1 MKLKLSIFL
10 ALFFSVLQAQ
20 NFHDTQGKLEISNS
34 GQSTYSLPIAMPP
47 SIKDMGPIINL
58 VYSSSQSGGIAG
70 QGWSINNISTIT
82 RMSTRQDI
90 EGFRDGVDFDA
101 DDKLS
106 IDGQRLL
113 LKTGNYW
120 ADGSIY
126 ETEVQSNTKI
136 QLMGS
141 GAAMYFIVTSPDG
154 SRTWYGNFGGMNGTD
169 ATAYY
174 IVRFEDVNGNF
185 MTYHYLKP
193 FNKSLCISEIKF
205 SANSITNPT
214 PLNKIVFTYK
224 LASRVENIF
233 IKGIKVEKAEI
244 LDKVD
249 VFTNGLLFKKYQLSH
264 ITDDQGYQRVSKIQ
278 EFNGAN
284 ESANPIDFE
293 YLTTT
298 NNVVEN
304 VTGYNDALNLSTSPD
319 MSGDFDGDGKLD
331 FISGNQIFTKLFQG
345 SGGVTSIPFTSAQ
358 RLKFTATTLTNNK
371 LNQKQSL
378 VNVIEGVDNLEF
390 KIYNLNNGLL
400 TNSYNKTIVMD
411 NTGSCFDNCTEL
423 MYDDI
428 TGDLLVGPGYPVS
441 KCTSPTF
448 KKTSNKYIEGDF
460 NGDGISEVLILS
472 YDQTKTYT
480 VQPNNGNDPVLDP
493 GDGSTPPST
502 TCKWVSFTSTT
513 IEEARKIDLN
523 PNVSTTE
530 NTAGNFVLNSTN
542 LQLLQNGERYVM
554 DFNSD
559 GKADILMVESNKNY
573 KVISFKQLTVA
584 PWAELE
590 IIGQGLLDSYLP
602 TKQILF
608 GDYNGDSKIDLMMP
622 EIDGNCI
629 PRPSFTFI
637 SGLTIP
643 AVVCPN
649 INLWHIYYSNPNPNG
664 GEFFVKNSHVIT
676 DYITKPPTSYP
687 ADQYSYYAMDI
698 NKDGKSDL
706 VKMKT
711 SLWQP
716 NEFLD
721 PKNIDSSWRFDAYI
735 NNIGLNN
742 QFNYYYA
749 SPDHSSDDNSRP
761 IPLASNYKYK
771 GLDNDL
777 LVIRY
782 HGGSF
787 AKTVTFL
794 DFKKDFTD
802 DNLIK
807 KVTQSGGAIIDEI
820 SYKSMEPDDFTNGL
834 GYLDGFY
841 SSTESLQY
849 PLVELKQMPNNK
861 IVLQLKNT
869 SLGIEK
875 KQDFKYHGLA
885 INLNGIGIIGF
896 KKTARSSWYR
906 NISDK
911 KNWSVS
917 ENDAS
922 LRGALVKSFTVL
934 LDGNQDFNFGTNYN
948 NPISVTEN
956 TYDELIDPI
965 SKRYAILLNTQT
977 STDYLTNIVT
987 EKLYNS
993 YSSDYF
999 LPINETTNKY
1009 LGTQLQGSSTSI
1021 TNYFAPSFGVG
1032 SNYHIGR
1039 PKDITTTT
1047 TTYVDTPSGT
1057 PDTKT
1062 SKIEYAYNNGN
1073 ISQTKKTPN
1082 SDVVSI
1088 VEDFAYFS
1096 NGLLQ
1101 SKTISATGTTAAN
1114 QVAPRTTTFTYDT
1127 SNRFVK
1133 TIRDPELMVTTNLTY
1148 HNLYG
1153 TVLTQQNPFNKVTTS
1168 ILDNWGKQTKV
1179 TDFLGKS
1186 ITYTYARS
1194 NGIYTT
1200 TQVGDDGSSSIVESN
1215 ALAQQVRKGSK
1226 DINGNWIYVTTEY
1239 DYQGKTTRES
1249 QPYFSTGSPTQWT
1262 TYEYD
1267 EYSRPIKTTEH
1278 TGKVVNTTYFGTLV
1292 SANDSVMTKSKTVNA
1307 NGNVI
1312 NAIDEPGGT
1321 ITYKYDANGNMTESN
1336 YDGIAMT
1343 MTYDNWGRKTSLL
1356 DTSAGLYTYSY
1367 NAFGETLKEETP
1379 KGITTYTYNPVGKIL
1394 IKKIVGKTNV
1404 NGNNNDENTNITSTY
1419 TYDQNYKWLTN
1430 IAVVNTYDGNS
1441 NYAYSY
1447 DITGTNPTFQ
1457 LKKTIE
1463 TLPFATFTKELTFD
1477 LFGRVVNEISTAVAH
1492 GKTSA
1497 KTITHTYKNGFE
1509 WQLMDGTSMKYQTN
1523 TTNARGQLTSAT
1535 LGNGIAIT
1543 NTYDTYGFS
1552 SQNKHMLNTTNVM
1565 TLDNVFE
1572 PVLGNL
1578 TSRYTSLFDTRQS
1591 FAYDNQDRLI
1601 SWDGNATN
1609 VMTLPFNTTT
1619 DGFTFNG
1626 TSTTGSVSNSAG
1638 KLMVVLKNTLVSA
1651 NKPITLNVSTG
1662 NKLRVKA
1669 DITNKSGSSG
1679 VIVNAVIVET
1689 DPNDAFNYVEIPL
1702 GTINNGVFDSN
1713 YTVSDFVPNPIL
1725 RLKFAIDE
1733 SSPLSP
1739 NGISS
1744 GIEGEVNGFPPNTT
1758 FYVDNLKIDNISIST
1773 QNYDDRGRIT
1783 NNELGQY
1790 QYTSS
1795 AKPYQNTSVFTTP
1808 TANTY
1813 YSTRQLQN
1821 VTYTAFKSPI
1831 KIEENGS
1838 EFITFGYNA
1847 MEQRNIMYY
1856 GNTNTNKLA
1865 RPFRRYY
1872 SADGSMEVKATFVA
1886 GNTTTPSTI
1895 EFITY
1900 VGGDAYSAPAL
1911 VKSDGTTQSY
1921 FYLHRD
1927 YQGSILAITNATGLV
1942 QEKRMFDAWGGILKI
1957 QNGAGINL
1965 TKLTFFDRGYTGHEH
1980 LEGVGLINM
1989 NARLY
1994 DPKLHRF
2001 LQPDNFIQD
2010 PNNTQNYN
2018 RYAYCINNPL
2028 KYTDITGNVFG
2039 IDDAIIIGIGI
2050 GLASY
2055 FTMNLVSGNKI
2066 TLQGAFM
2073 AAFMGAVS
2081 GAVTFGIGEAF
2092 SSVTNFTL
2100 KATYSA
2106 LAHGAFQGL
2115 QSGIQGGG
2123 FWSGLASGTLSSI
2136 ASSVWQGGT
2145 TTETGFFKENN
2156 WAYGAKIT
2164 THAGIGTGTGT
2175 AGMIAF
2181 GSIMGGA
2188 GSALTGG
2195 NFWHGAVTGLVVSG
2209 LNHAMHSDNDDEIQ
2223 INSKTKEV
2231 RIIGDGSKI
2240 DNIYVDGNQTLSTKH
2255 GLYDAKYYKAKG
2267 FKVTELYGVGMKLT
2281 NFVLDS
2287 YNTITGLGTLKM
2299 AFTQLPKASLGLKVG
2314 LGGSKTTLESSY
2326 FYTRVLGINTKLPF
2340 RLPTVTGVPTN
2351 NLGVFLGRNAS
2362 ITGATSTTAGTY
2374 GIVNGN

>member
-1 MKLKLSIFL
+1 MSMKLKLSIFL
-10 ALFFSVLQAQ
+10 ALFFSVIHAQ

-47 SIKDMGPIINL
+47 SIKDVGPIINL

-70 QGWSINNISTIT
+70 QGWSINNISTIS

-106 IDGQRLL
+106 LDGQRLL
-113 LKTGNYW
+113 SKTGAYW
-120 ADGSIY
+120 ADGSTY
-126 ETEVQSNTKI
+126 ETEVQSNNKI

-141 GAAMYFIVTSPDG
+141 GATMYFIVTSPDG
-154 SRTWYGNFGGMNGTD
+154 SRTWYGNYGGMDGTD

-174 IVRFEDVNGNF
+174 IVRFEDINGNF

-193 FNKSLCISEIKF
+193 YNKSLCISEIRF

-214 PLNKIVFTYK
+214 PLNKILFTYK
-224 LASRVENIF
+224 LASRVENVF

-244 LDKVD
+244 LDKVE

-264 ITDDQGYQRVSKIQ
+264 IADNQGYQRVSKIQ

-298 NNVVEN
+298 NDVIEN
-304 VTGYNDALNLSTSPD
+304 VTDYNDALNLSTSPD

-358 RLKFTATTLTNNK
+358 RLKFTATTVTNNK

-378 VNVIEGVDNLEF
+378 VNVIEETDNLEF

-400 TNSYNKTIVMD
+400 TNSYNKTILI
-411 NTGSCFDNCTEL
+411 NNLRSCVDNCTEL
-423 MYDDI
+423 LYDI
-428 TGDLLVGPGYPVS
+428 NGNVLVGPGYPVS
-441 KCTSPTF
+441 RCDSQVN
-448 KKTSNKYIEGDF
+448 KKASNKYIEGDF
-460 NGDGISEVLILS
+460 NGDSISEVLVLSFQEELS
-472 YDQTKTYT
+472 YDPVFVKPGDEGALPIDSDCMPHLTGLTT
-480 VQPNNGNDPVLDP
+480 VQ
-493 GDGSTPPST
+493 
-502 TCKWVSFTSTT
+502 
-513 IEEARKIDLN
+513 EARILDLN
-523 PNVSTTE
+523 PAASTVY
-530 NTAGNFVLNSTN
+530 NTQGNFALSSSN

-559 GKADILMVESNKNY
+559 GKSDILMIENNKNY
-573 KVISFKQLTVA
+573 KVISFKQLTAA

-590 IIGQGLLDSYLP
+590 IIGQGILDSYLP
-602 TKQILF
+602 SKQILF

-629 PRPSFTFI
+629 PMPSYTFTNPQ
-637 SGLTIP
+637 GEQVTIP
-643 AVVCPN
+643 EIVCPN
-649 INLWHIYYSNPNPNG
+649 LNLWHIYYSNPNPNG

-687 ADQYSYYAMDI
+687 ATQYSYYAMDV

-706 VKMKT
+706 VKMRT

-716 NEFLD
+716 NVFLD
-721 PKNIDSSWRFDAYI
+721 PEDIDSSWRFDAYI

-742 QFNYYYA
+742 QFNYYYG
-749 SPDHSSDDNSRP
+749 SPDHTSDDNSRP

-794 DFKKDFTD
+794 NFKKDFTD
-802 DNLIK
+802 ENMLK

-841 SSTESLQY
+841 SSTESLLY

-861 IVLQLKNT
+861 LVLQLKNT
-869 SLGIEK
+869 SLGIVK
-875 KQDFKYHGLA
+875 FQDFKYHGLV

-896 KKTARSSWYR
+896 KKIARSSWFR
-906 NISDK
+906 NGSDK

-934 LDGNQDFNFGTNYN
+934 LDGSQDFNFGTNYN

-956 TYDELIDPI
+956 TYDEFIDPI

-977 STDYLTNIVT
+977 STDYLTNIIT
-987 EKLYNS
+987 EKIYNS

-1009 LGTQLQGSSTSI
+1009 LGTQLQGSSTSV

-1062 SKIEYAYNNGN
+1062 SKIEYDYTNGN
-1073 ISQTKKTPN
+1073 LSQTKKTPN
-1082 SDVVSI
+1082 SDVVTI
-1088 VEDFAYFS
+1088 VEDFTYFS

-1101 SKTISATGTTAAN
+1101 SKTISATGTTTAN
-1114 QVAPRTTTFTYDT
+1114 QVAPRTTAFTYDT

-1133 TIRDPELMVTTNLTY
+1133 TITDPELMVTTNLTY

-1186 ITYTYARS
+1186 ITYTYTRGA
-1194 NGIYTT
+1194 NNIYTT

-1226 DINGNWIYVTTEY
+1226 DINGNWVYVTTEY

-1249 QPYFSTGSPTQWT
+1249 QPYFSAESPTQWT
-1262 TYEYD
+1262 AYEYD

-1278 TGKVVNTTYFGTLV
+1278 TGKVVNTTYFGTIV

-1379 KGITTYTYNPVGKIL
+1379 KGITTYTYNAVGKIL
-1394 IKKIVGKTNV
+1394 TKKIVGKTNV
-1404 NGNNNDENTNITSTY
+1404 SGNNNDENTNITSTY
-1419 TYDQNYKWLTN
+1419 TYDPTYKWLTN

-1477 LFGRVVNEISTAVAH
+1477 LYGRVLNEISTAVAH

-1626 TSTTGSVSNSAG
+1626 TSTTGSVTNSAG
-1638 KLMVVLKNTLVSA
+1638 TLKVVLKNAFISA
-1651 NKPITLNVSTG
+1651 NKVLSTSVTTG
-1662 NKLRVKA
+1662 NKLRIKA
-1669 DITNKSGSSG
+1669 AITNKTGTPG
-1679 VIVNAVIVET
+1679 VIVNAIMLEANPL
-1689 DPNDAFNYVEIPL
+1689 DPMDYQEVYL
-1702 GTINNGVFDSN
+1702 GPVNNGTLDVV
-1713 YTVSDFVPNPIL
+1713 YTVSDFQTNPQLTL
-1725 RLKFAIDE
+1725 RFIIDE
-1733 SSPLSP
+1733 SSPLGS
-1739 NGISS
+1739 NG
-1744 GIEGEVNGFPPNTT
+1744 GGTFPPNVT
-1758 FYVDNLKIDNISIST
+1758 FYVDNLTIDNITVFT

-1795 AKPYQNTSVFTTP
+1795 AKPYQNTSIFTTP
-1808 TANTY
+1808 SANTY

-1831 KIEENGS
+1831 KIEEQGS

-1856 GNTNTNKLA
+1856 GNTNADKLT

-1872 SADGSMEVKATFVA
+1872 SADGSMEIKATFVA
-1886 GNTTTPSTI
+1886 GNTTTPSSV

-1900 VGGDAYSAPAL
+1900 VGGGAYTAPSL

-1927 YQGSILAITNATGLV
+1927 YQGSILAITNATGIV

-1957 QNGAGINL
+1957 QNGAGTNL
-1965 TKLTFFDRGYTGHEH
+1965 VKLTFFDRGYTGHEH
-1980 LEGVGLINM
+1980 LQGVGLINM

-2039 IDDAIIIGIGI
+2039 VDDAIIIGVGI

-2055 FTMNLVSGNKI
+2055 FTMNLVSGNNI

-2081 GAVTFGIGEAF
+2081 GAVTFGIGQAF
-2092 SSVTNFTL
+2092 NSVTNFTL

-2145 TTETGFFKENN
+2145 TTETGFIRENN
-2156 WAYGAKIT
+2156 WAYGTKIT
-2164 THAGIGTGTGT
+2164 THAGIGEGTGT
-2175 AGMIAF
+2175 IGTLAF

-2195 NFWHGAVTGLVVSG
+2195 NFWKGAVTGLVVSG
-2209 LNHAMHSDNDDEIQ
+2209 LNHVLSHSSKDPRLRGGKYNNRKMSSVKPFRDETFYS
-2223 INSKTKEV
+2223 INVRYADLLTHGDVLDFFTETAKYTKEFNNV
-2231 RIIGDGSKI
+2231 MDKGARVGVNTSFSLTGIKDIFKSGVAVFGTVLMEHMNSMVSEVNDANIRIKNNYEQLHRNNPSNQKGMFR
-2240 DNIYVDGNQTLSTKH
+2240 IYEKSG
-2255 GLYDAKYYKAKG
+2255 
-2267 FKVTELYGVGMKLT
+2267 
-2281 NFVLDS
+2281 
-2287 YNTITGLGTLKM
+2287 NTILG
-2299 AFTQLPKASLGLKVG
+2299 SL
-2314 LGGSKTTLESSY
+2314 
-2326 FYTRVLGINTKLPF
+2326 
-2340 RLPTVTGVPTN
+2340 TVNVYYYD
-2351 NLGVFLGRNAS
+2351 F
-2362 ITGATSTTAGTY
+2362 STGTY
-2374 GIVNGN
+2374 LGNITKKI